1 MLRLIIVEDDPMVRM
16 INERFVAKISQF
28 ELVASVSSLDEAKQI
43 LATQSIHLV
52 LLDVFLPSGSGLDL
66 LKWIRDEALKC
77 DVILI
82 TAENRLESIQEAFRY
97 GAVDYL
103 IKPFNFQ
110 RFQEALKN
118 YERRSQ
124 LLKGESLVEQ
134 AIIDQYLIGIKEE
147 EEQSSSK
154 KTEVPL
160 RRGLNI
166 NTYEQIL
173 MFMKT
178 IGQDLSAEEIAYQ
191 VGLARVTVRRYLD
204 YLVQEGELKLI
215 RVYGKIGR
223 PTHLYRYTKQKTG

>member
-1 MLRLIIVEDDPMVRM
+1 M
-16 INERFVAKISQF
+16 
-28 ELVASVSSLDEAKQI
+28 
-43 LATQSIHLV
+43 
-52 LLDVFLPSGSGLDL
+52 
-66 LKWIRDEALKC
+66 
-77 DVILI
+77 
-82 TAENRLESIQEAFRY
+82 ESIQEAFRY

-154 KTEVPL
+154 KTKVPL
-160 RRGLNI
+160 QRGLNI

-178 IGQDLSAEEIAYQ
+178 IGQ
-191 VGLARVTVRRYLD
+191 
-204 YLVQEGELKLI
+204 
-215 RVYGKIGR
+215 
-223 PTHLYRYTKQKTG
+223 